1 MQANTQ
7 ARANGIAGAGGRP
20 GERARVGARGALP
33 ALAISDPES
42 GPGDGFIGKSEVLFK
57 DIMILFKSV
66 SHLYIGRGSPVKLEI
81 P

>member
-7 ARANGIAGAGGRP
+7 ARANEIADAGGRP

-42 GPGDGFIGKSEVLFK
+42 GPGGGFIGKSKRSFRNFE
-57 DIMILFKSV
+57 
-66 SHLYIGRGSPVKLEI
+66 IGIIGKFIHSKLDL
-81 P
+81 